1 MVTNM
6 VVDDSA
12 IAENEVLEDEQVA
25 GVITELATATEDD
38 ELKE

>member
-25 GVITELATATEDD
+25 GVITELATVTEDD
-38 ELKE
+38 KLKE